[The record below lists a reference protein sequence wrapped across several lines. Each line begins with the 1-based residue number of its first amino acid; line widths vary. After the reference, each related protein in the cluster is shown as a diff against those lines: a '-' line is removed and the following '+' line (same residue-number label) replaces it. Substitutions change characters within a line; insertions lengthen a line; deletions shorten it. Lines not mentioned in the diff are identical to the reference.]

1 MTGDGGFTNP
11 HRAVAI
17 DPRMAF
23 AKGLRGYQ
31 QDPDYL
37 ARRNKRMILK
47 KQRNNSLAGASILS
61 TSLAADEPVQAMPG
75 RLKSSAD
82 IMERH
87 VSLDKAARNRGNGDS
102 GDGFGGGMAQA
113 LSHLEMRT
121 LNDRKGTQ

>member
-37 ARRNKRMILK
+37 ARRNKRMFLK

-61 TSLAADEPVQAMPG
+61 TSLAAEPVQAMPG

-82 IMERH
+82 ILERH
-87 VSLDKAARNRGNGDS
+87 VTLDKVAARNRGNGDS